1 MRFTTPAMT
10 GAIRAAAYNNTY
22 RMAQKQSLGGLR
34 QYSSHVEAK
43 KSGGSKILVAA
54 LVGAGVIGGLVYNKS
69 ETKVVPVVEEVKKE
83 ATPASAFNPSGFVS
97 LKLLEVQPVSHNTS
111 VFRFALPEG
120 HASGLPVAS
129 CVVAKHT
136 PAEGKPIIRPY
147 TPVSE
152 EETVG
157 HVDFIIKKYDNGALT
172 PTIHNMKP
180 GDTLEFKGPIPKY
193 NWEQD
198 QKSNVGMIA
207 GGTGITPMLQVIR
220 RVFHEKS
227 NDKKTKISLIF
238 ANQTEEDILLKDE
251 LDKIAKEHPDRF
263 KVVYALDKAPE
274 NWSGVTGYVTK
285 EVVQANL
292 PGPKEE
298 DSVIFV
304 CGPPPMVKSVAGA
317 RTMKSQG
324 ELEGVLKELG
334 YSQEN
339 VFKF

>member
-1 MRFTTPAMT
+1 
-10 GAIRAAAYNNTY
+10 
-22 RMAQKQSLGGLR
+22 
-34 QYSSHVEAK
+34 
-43 KSGGSKILVAA
+43 
-54 LVGAGVIGGLVYNKS
+54 
-69 ETKVVPVVEEVKKE
+69 
-83 ATPASAFNPSGFVS
+83 
-97 LKLLEVQPVSHNTS
+97 
-111 VFRFALPEG
+111 
-120 HASGLPVAS
+120 
-129 CVVAKHT
+129 
-136 PAEGKPIIRPY
+136 
-147 TPVSE
+147 
-152 EETVG
+152 
-157 HVDFIIKKYDNGALT
+157 
-172 PTIHNMKP
+172 MKP
-180 GDTLEFKGPIPKY
+180 GDSLEFKGPIPKF

-263 KVVYALDKAPE
+263 KVVYALDTAPE
-274 NWSGVTGYVTK
+274 NWTGVTGYVTK
-285 EVVQANL
+285 EVVEANL

-298 DSVIFV
+298 DTVIFV
-304 CGPPPMVKSVAGA
+304 CGPPPMVKSIAGA

-334 YSQEN
+334 YAQEN